1 LSEAETRPREHQALE
16 RGGDF
21 TRGGVK
27 PSSEVEI
34 RPRGRLPFGRSEDFV
49 VRRLA
54 LERGGVSLEG
64 AEV

>member
-34 RPRGRLPFGRSEDFV
+34 RLRERLPFG
-49 VRRLA
+49 
-54 LERGGVSLEG
+54 
-64 AEV
+64 